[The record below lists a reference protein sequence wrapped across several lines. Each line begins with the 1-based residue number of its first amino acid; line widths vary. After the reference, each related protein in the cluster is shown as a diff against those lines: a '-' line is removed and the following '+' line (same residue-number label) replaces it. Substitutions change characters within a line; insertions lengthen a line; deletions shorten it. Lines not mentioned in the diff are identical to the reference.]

1 MTTDQLPDSEPLPQ
15 HLTLWDFIGSH
26 PASTT
31 LMLISL
37 AVAFW
42 TQLGSSISRDGWLTF
57 VAISDLVENQGY
69 LPGLTDGQL
78 WRIITPIFLHFG
90 IIHLVF
96 NMMWLYD
103 LGGIIETKWSSR
115 RLLILVAVIGSIS
128 NAAQFVINGDFT
140 HGIQYANALSGGM
153 SGVVYGLFGYIWI
166 RSLREPSL
174 GLHLNRQTVVMMM
187 GWLVFC
193 MTGLMG
199 YIGNT
204 AHAVG
209 LLVGIGAGFI
219 RARDSHSGV
228 DVTSI

>member
-1 MTTDQLPDSEPLPQ
+1 MLNDQSSDSEPSSQ
-15 HLTLWDFIGSH
+15 HLTLWDFVH
-26 PASTT
+26 RNPMSTS
-31 LMLISL
+31 LILISI
-37 AVAFW
+37 AIAFW
-42 TQLGSSISRDGWLTF
+42 TQLGSSINRVGWLTF
-57 VAISDLVENQGY
+57 VTISDSVVSQGY
-69 LPGLTDGQL
+69 LPGLVDGQL
-78 WRIITPIFLHFG
+78 WRIITPIFIHFG

-103 LGGIIETKWSSR
+103 LGGIIETKWSSI
-115 RLLILVAVIGSIS
+115 RLLILVAIIGSIS

-166 RSLREPSL
+166 RSIREPSL
-174 GLHLNRQTVVMMM
+174 GLHLNRQTVIMML
-187 GWLVFC
+187 GWLVYC

-209 LLVGIGAGFI
+209 LLVGIGAGLI
-219 RARDSHSGV
+219 AARDPHRAV
-228 DVTSI
+228 ETQ